1 MNILKSPLLHIVIPI
16 VLAIIINALM
26 YSFKKDYKSQDYVKN
41 KLLPPGYV
49 IGIIWIIILGLL
61 GYSHYLLVSQNN
73 KVTVSSVMIVI
84 LVIFCLMYPF
94 MTGGLKKKYSN
105 IHILNL
111 ITLIFA
117 FIVALNVILQNRI
130 AFYYMIP
137 LLLWAIYVNIATNP
151 DIVS

>member
-1 MNILKSPLLHIVIPI
+1 MNLLKSPLLHIAIPI

-26 YSFKKDYKSQDYVKN
+26 YSFKPRYSNQDYKKN
-41 KLLPPGYV
+41 KLLPPGYL

-73 KVTVSSVMIVI
+73 KVTVSSVMIII

-94 MTGGLKKKYSN
+94 MTGGLTKKYN
-105 IHILNL
+105 NVNILNL

-117 FIVALNVILQNRI
+117 FIVALNVIVQNRI

-151 DIVS
+151 DII